1 LDAVGLDAVDEGDGM
16 QLELSAE
23 DRATLEEIVE
33 RALSEMRV
41 EVRRTSTPKYH
52 DELRADEERVTN
64 LLERIKALAS

>member
-1 LDAVGLDAVDEGDGM
+1 M

-23 DRATLEEIVE
+23 ERAILERIVE

-52 DELRADEERVTN
+52 DELQADEERVKA
-64 LLERIKALAS
+64 LLERLKALAS